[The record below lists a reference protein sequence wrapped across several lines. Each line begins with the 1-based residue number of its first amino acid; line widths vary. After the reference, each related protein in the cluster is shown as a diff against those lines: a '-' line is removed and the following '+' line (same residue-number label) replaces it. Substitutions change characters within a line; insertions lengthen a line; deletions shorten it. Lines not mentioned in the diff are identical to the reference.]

1 MWWMNPRLWAAGALA
16 LLLAFASVQTARV
29 GRLKESLAR
38 AEKSAAEARSA
49 LAWQE
54 ARAKTCEAA
63 LGRQKAAVDA
73 LEAAGRAKL
82 AQADKAAADA
92 RAVAASARKQA
103 DALLTAKLNGANA
116 CERAEDVRRRFEE
129 TVP

>member
-1 MWWMNPRLWAAGALA
+1 MWWMSPRLWAAGALA
-16 LLLAFASVQTARV
+16 LVLAFASVQTVRV
-29 GRLKESLAR
+29 GRLKADLDK

-54 ARAKTCEAA
+54 ARARTCEAA
-63 LGRQKAAVDA
+63 LTRQKAAMDA

-103 DALLTAKLNGANA
+103 DALLAAKLNGANA

>member
-16 LLLAFASVQTARV
+16 LLLAFASVQTVRV
-29 GRLKESLAR
+29 SRLKDALGK

-54 ARAKTCEAA
+54 ARARTCEAA
-63 LGRQKAAVDA
+63 LKRQKDDMDA

-103 DALLTAKLNGANA
+103 DALLTARLNGANA
-116 CERAEDVRRRFEE
+116 CQRAEDVRRRFEE

>member
-1 MWWMNPRLWAAGALA
+1 MWWMSPRLWAAGALA
-16 LLLAFASVQTARV
+16 LLLAFASVQTVRV
-29 GRLKESLAR
+29 GRLKDALGK

-49 LAWQE
+49 LAWQK
-54 ARAKTCEAA
+54 ARADTCEAA
-63 LGRQKAAVDA
+63 VGRQNAAMEA
-73 LEAAGRAKL
+73 LGQASRAKL
-82 AQADKAAADA
+82 AQADKAASDA

-103 DALLTAKLNGANA
+103 DALLAARLKGATA

>member
-1 MWWMNPRLWAAGALA
+1 MWWMSPRLWAAGALA
-16 LLLAFASVQTARV
+16 LLLAFASVQTVRV
-29 GRLKESLAR
+29 GRLKDALGK

-49 LAWQE
+49 LAWQK
-54 ARAKTCEAA
+54 ARAAACEAA
-63 LGRQKAAVDA
+63 VGRQNAAIEA
-73 LEAAGRAKL
+73 LGQASRVKL
-82 AQADKAAADA
+82 AQADKAASDA

-103 DALLTAKLNGANA
+103 DALLAAKLKGATA

>member
-1 MWWMNPRLWAAGALA
+1 MWWMSPRLWAAGALA
-16 LLLAFASVQTARV
+16 LLLAFASVQTVRV
-29 GRLKESLAR
+29 GRLKDALGK

-49 LAWQE
+49 LAWQK
-54 ARAKTCEAA
+54 ARAAACEAA
-63 LGRQKAAVDA
+63 VGRQNAAMEA
-73 LEAAGRAKL
+73 LGQASRAKL

-92 RAVAASARKQA
+92 RAVASSAKRQA
-103 DALLTAKLNGANA
+103 DALLAARLKGASA

>member
-1 MWWMNPRLWAAGALA
+1 MWWMSPRLWAAGALA
-16 LLLAFASVQTARV
+16 LVLAFASVQTVRV
-29 GRLKESLAR
+29 GRLKADLGK

-49 LAWQE
+49 LAWQK
-54 ARAKTCEAA
+54 ARADTCEAA
-63 LGRQKAAVDA
+63 LGRQNAAMDA

>member
-16 LLLAFASVQTARV
+16 LLLAFASVQTVRV
-29 GRLKESLAR
+29 GRLKDSLNR

-49 LAWQE
+49 LAWQK
-54 ARAKTCEAA
+54 ARANTCEAA
-63 LGRQKAAVDA
+63 VARQNDAIDA
-73 LEAAGRAKL
+73 LGAVSRAKL

-103 DALLTAKLNGANA
+103 DALLSARLKGATA
-116 CERAEDVRRRFEE
+116 CERTEDVRRQFEE
-129 TVP
+129 VVP

>member
-16 LLLAFASVQTARV
+16 LLLAFASLQTVRV
-29 GRLKESLAR
+29 GRLKADLDKAQ
-38 AEKSAAEARSA
+38 KSAAEARYA

-54 ARAKTCEAA
+54 ARARTCEAA
-63 LGRQKAAVDA
+63 VGRQNAAIEA
-73 LEAAGRAKL
+73 LGEASRAKL

-92 RAVAASARKQA
+92 RAVAASAKRQA
-103 DALLTAKLNGANA
+103 DALLNAKLKGATA

>member
-1 MWWMNPRLWAAGALA
+1 MWWMNPRLWVAGALA
-16 LLLAFASVQTARV
+16 LLLAFASLQTVRV
-29 GRLKESLAR
+29 GRLKADLDR

-54 ARAKTCEAA
+54 ARARTCEAA
-63 LGRQKAAVDA
+63 LSRQKAAVDA
-73 LEAAGRAKL
+73 LEAAGRVKL

-103 DALLTAKLNGANA
+103 DALLTARLNGANA

>member
-1 MWWMNPRLWAAGALA
+1 MWWMSPRLWAAGVLA
-16 LLLAFASVQTARV
+16 LVLAFASVQTVRV
-29 GRLKESLAR
+29 GRLKADLDK
-38 AEKSAAEARSA
+38 AETSAAEARSA

-54 ARAKTCEAA
+54 ARARTCEAA
-63 LGRQKAAVDA
+63 VARQNAAIEALG
-73 LEAAGRAKL
+73 EASRAKL

-103 DALLTAKLNGANA
+103 DALLAAKLNGANA

>member
-1 MWWMNPRLWAAGALA
+1 MWWMSPRLWAAGALA
-16 LLLAFASVQTARV
+16 LVLAFASVQTVRV
-29 GRLKESLAR
+29 GRLKADLDK

-49 LAWQE
+49 LAWQK
-54 ARAKTCEAA
+54 ARARTCEAA
-63 LGRQKAAVDA
+63 LSRQKAAVDA
-73 LEAAGRAKL
+73 LEAAGRVKL

-103 DALLTAKLNGANA
+103 DALLAAKLNGANA
-116 CERAEDVRRRFEE
+116 CERAQDVRRRFEE